1 LRGSAARA
9 AVSEQDRLLNG
20 KVPSIC
26 RGC

>member
-1 LRGSAARA
+1 VRERDKRIDGKMI
-9 AVSEQDRLLNG
+9 DG